1 MSDNNGH
8 RKLLTLQ
15 QAADMLGVH
24 PNTMRNLD
32 NRGELKAI
40 RFGARGDRRYLK
52 SDIDKYLGRLCKKN

>member
-52 SDIDKYLGRLCKKN
+52 SDIDKYLGRLRKKN

>member
-1 MSDNNGH
+1 MSGNNGH

-32 NRGELKAI
+32 KRGELKAI
-40 RFGARGDRRYLK
+40 RFGTRGDRRYLK
-52 SDIDKYLGRLCKKN
+52 SDIDKYLSRLRNKN